1 MALRYPD
8 VMQHN
13 NPQYS
18 IVDADYVRGG
28 ARLVTDLT
36 SLYALASNVDQLKER
51 VTRVYVLSTSSYYS
65 LIDLTN
71 VDNSTGWVIDSSS
84 LYSGA
89 TADIDMSSHKLTN
102 LSIPTANGDSI
113 RATTKIT
120 EVRLESATDHTSST
134 LNPHSVTKAQIT
146 LGNVDNTS
154 DVNKPVSTAQ
164 ATAIGLKQDLLGF
177 IPEDSANKGVNN
189 GYVGLD
195 SNAKISTSN
204 LPDAILGAL
213 KWKGTFS
220 IVSNLISSDD
230 LTLDGNPLPTSTT
243 DTNGWYFIVQ
253 DLGDVGG
260 IHFEIGD
267 WLISNGSA
275 GWNIVDNTDAVKSV
289 NGQYGIVSLD
299 YSDVGAQVA
308 GTYSTDIHTNITALD
323 LVSGT
328 NTGDHAVN
336 SNYSG
341 LVSFPG
347 FGITHVLTAYGDHD
361 HSGVY
366 QPIASVLTDTTAS
379 YTTTEQTKLAAITGI
394 NTGDQTLPTLSS
406 LGAASALNNEG
417 FGVAYFQNGGDDLS
431 ADAVSAAI
439 RAGSAYKDFDGNII
453 SVTYVKIVDASVYST
468 DIHSNITAL
477 DLVSGTNTGD
487 QDMSILAPKVD
498 PDITSLSVTQ
508 PQWLPGTINAMLN
521 TFSVTGNGTQFIKDF
536 KIGDTISFGTYT
548 KTITSITSNTSMG
561 VTKLSAVT
569 SGVYTYSNTSYGTR
583 FVVYGNGKVGINTV
597 LPQTELDIDG
607 SITPTGYIYQH
618 YLHMGDSVGDRRS
631 WNNTGIL
638 QFERCTSNSA
648 VKGAGMWVADIV
660 VSGNGDAGIGMIPTF
675 KFDVNGT
682 LAISVST
689 SSSVETVACQLWD
702 GGYGGSH
709 LLGSIRSYN
718 QGGYSQQMRFY
729 TTDDGSTENLA
740 MVLNSNSNVGIGVTF
755 PNTNAILDVVST
767 TKAFMPPRMTNT
779 QKAAIAS
786 PTAGMVVFDLTL
798 MKLCVYSTAWETL
811 TSI

>member
-308 GTYSTDIHTNITALD
+308 GTYSTDIHT
-323 LVSGT
+323 
-328 NTGDHAVN
+328 
-336 SNYSG
+336 
-341 LVSFPG
+341 
-347 FGITHVLTAYGDHD
+347 
-361 HSGVY
+361 
-366 QPIASVLTDTTAS
+366 
-379 YTTTEQTKLAAITGI
+379 
-394 NTGDQTLPTLSS
+394 
-406 LGAASALNNEG
+406 
-417 FGVAYFQNGGDDLS
+417 
-431 ADAVSAAI
+431 
-439 RAGSAYKDFDGNII
+439 
-453 SVTYVKIVDASVYST
+453 
-468 DIHSNITAL
+468 NITAL